1 MRVPKADLIVAVS
14 PVRWPS
20 ARGVAAAARAGGLGV
35 LDLTGG
41 TAAEELALLGEWGV
55 PAFGVRLTEPI
66 VDLPE
71 AATTVL
77 LAEDAPCTADAFPG
91 RRVLAEVTS
100 RASAVRAVAGGA
112 HGLIAR
118 GHECGGRT
126 GELSTFV
133 LLQALLAD
141 ETLDVPVWAAGG
153 IGPHTAAAA
162 VAGGAAGVVVD
173 TQLALLPEAELPAAL
188 TRALTGL
195 DGSETT
201 VVDGVRRL
209 ARHGFEPVEAGQ
221 DVFLATRFRDRWGT
235 VTAAVRG
242 LADAIGDAL
251 RVEIPVLGPGSAGS
265 RALGTALPIAQGP
278 MTRVSDQPAFAAEVA
293 AGGALPFIALALSGP
308 QQTRDVLERTREA
321 VGAAPWGVGV
331 LGFAAEDVKAA
342 QLEVIR
348 ELRPTHAI
356 IAGGRPAQAA
366 ALEEAGIATFLH
378 VPSPGLLKQFLEAG
392 ARKFVFE
399 GSECGG
405 HVGPRTSFP
414 LWEAQLGVLADF
426 LAATPDAAADLQLL
440 FAGESTTRARPPWWP
455 RSPRRSPCAVPRS
468 AC

>member
-1 MRVPKADLIVAVS
+1 M
-14 PVRWPS
+14 
-20 ARGVAAAARAGGLGV
+20 

-41 TAAEELALLGEWGV
+41 GAAAEELALLAEWGV
-55 PAFGVRLTEPI
+55 PAFGVRLTGPVAE
-66 VDLPE
+66 LPE

-77 LAEDAPCTADAFPG
+77 LDRRLAVHRGRDFPG

-100 RASAVRAVAGGA
+100 RASAARAVAGGA

-141 ETLDVPVWAAGG
+141 ATFDVPVWAAGG

-162 VAGGAAGVVVD
+162 VAGGAAGVVLD
-173 TQLALLPEAELPAAL
+173 TQLALLPEAELAGGAHP
-188 TRALTGL
+188 RAHRAGRLRD
-195 DGSETT
+195 DG
-201 VVDGVRRL
+201 RRRRPPRSH
-209 ARHGFEPVEAGQ
+209 ATASEPVEAGQ

-251 RVEIPVLGPGSAGS
+251 RVDVPVLGPGSAGS

-308 QQTRDVLERTREA
+308 RADPRRP
-321 VGAAPWGVGV
+321 GA
-331 LGFAAEDVKAA
+331 D
-342 QLEVIR
+342 
-348 ELRPTHAI
+348 
-356 IAGGRPAQAA
+356 
-366 ALEEAGIATFLH
+366 
-378 VPSPGLLKQFLEAG
+378 
-392 ARKFVFE
+392 
-399 GSECGG
+399 
-405 HVGPRTSFP
+405 
-414 LWEAQLGVLADF
+414 
-426 LAATPDAAADLQLL
+426 
-440 FAGESTTRARPPWWP
+440 P
-455 RSPRRSPCAVPRS
+455 RSRR
-468 AC
+468 